1 MNIFLLDYDHETC
14 ARYHCDKHVVKMPLE
29 TTQMLC
35 TVNWRYN
42 QEAPYKPVHQK
53 HPCTLWAGETV
64 NNYRWLWKLGIS
76 LCKEYTF
83 RYNRVHACEKI
94 LAIVKDPPV
103 ELTNT
108 GLTKFA
114 QAMPDEY
121 KNADVIKAYHQ
132 YYNGEKKRLAVWKKR
147 KTPPF
152 MIIPTLS
159 SSEIAARFARK
170 KLILC
175 FVPYVGLL
183 IFIYSLKNAMESVA
197 LIVGVESKDTGVRG
211 IKKIK

>member
-121 KNADVIKAYHQ
+121 KNADVINAYHQ

-159 SSEIAARFARK
+159 SSK
-170 KLILC
+170 DQTQLSQ
-175 FVPYVGLL
+175 LL
-183 IFIYSLKNAMESVA
+183 
-197 LIVGVESKDTGVRG
+197 
-211 IKKIK
+211 